1 MRRAAMWLN
10 LYGQEDNRHNLKKGV
25 KTQKMSFYT
34 FFELKYVGQP
44 VWCKSYNQ
52 KKRILFNPKLSCPA
66 LRNPWFEP
74 REFFQLLYGQI
85 VSHLKAM
92 SKRKKFQAPTPNCL
106 EYLASIT
113 LMSLWMPYSS
123 NLALL
128 PTSWKCRVCNTKVQC
143 IFSTS
148 FNAWSSKLG
157 PYLTYSL
164 VHEMIYLLLE
174 LKNNKLAT
182 VRSRKKYYFYRAS
195 SMFKSTF
202 HVLNN
207 NDKSWLKT
215 IHDRELRLLEASGA

>member
-1 MRRAAMWLN
+1 MWRQWDIQN
-10 LYGQEDNRHNLKKGV
+10 DWEKEGQEWNNSPKEKSPSPYSKLFRVHGVHNFDVL
-25 KTQKMSFYT
+25 
-34 FFELKYVGQP
+34 
-44 VWCKSYNQ
+44 
-52 KKRILFNPKLSCPA
+52 
-66 LRNPWFEP
+66 
-74 REFFQLLYGQI
+74 
-85 VSHLKAM
+85 
-92 SKRKKFQAPTPNCL
+92 
-106 EYLASIT
+106 
-113 LMSLWMPYSS
+113 LWMPYSS